1 MIRRPPRSTRT
12 DTLFPYTT
20 LFRSRGTAPV
30 LHRAVARF
38 AGRLSGPR
46 STPEAAW
53 RRPLGHEQ
61 CHRIAHVPHQQ
72 TGALIP
78 TVRGRLTLIYSCPFS
93 IRLDEHV
100 VGIRG
105 AHWRERGQIWLRPA
119 RRTGWLR
126 RVSTAPNARPGGLM
140 IRRGAQREKMDNRG

>member
-1 MIRRPPRSTRT
+1 MLRRPPRSTRT

-20 LFRSRGTAPV
+20 LFRSGRGTAPV

-78 TVRGRLTLIYSCPFS
+78 TVRGCRTSIYACPFS
-93 IRLDEHV
+93 FSLDDDV
-100 VGIRG
+100 GGIRG
-105 AHWRERGQIWLRPA
+105 ANWRGIGRATGGASGGQE
-119 RRTGWLR
+119 G
-126 RVSTAPNARPGGLM
+126 
-140 IRRGAQREKMDNRG
+140 